1 MTPEVHP
8 ALALVLSC
16 GLSFLVVAGEL
27 SALPR
32 SWCQAHGAVTE
43 AGSVSWISSRER
55 TAPLPSDPRPWRLPI
70 PAPLLG
76 FPKQPPSAPASAGS
90 GAFWTLA
97 LAP

>member
-1 MTPEVHP
+1 MPPEVHP

-27 SALPR
+27 SALPS

-43 AGSVSWISSRER
+43 AGSVPWVFSREW
-55 TAPLPSDPRPWRLPI
+55 TAPLPSDPWPWRLPI

-76 FPKQPPSAPASAGS
+76 FPKQPPRPPRTQLQRGL
-90 GAFWTLA
+90 GHFG
-97 LAP
+97 P